1 MHRSLLRLKRTVKI
15 WGTFD
20 TFTQKCCFSYLC
32 LFYATAQKG
41 KWNKDVFALLYYL
54 PPPRA
59 ASIPSL
65 GRNLNLPFS
74 REMLH
79 VQERQA
85 KGTIRS
91 VRWQQKTR
99 AGQIKERWWQARD
112 KRRANLETA
121 QHEGPAVRACFC
133 QLRLHGLQKPG
144 WEGTLLIK
152 SDAYNHGE
160 QFSTTGFIKHPLCTQ
175 DKPQSLYQVAVSD

>member
-20 TFTQKCCFSYLC
+20 TFTQKCRFSYLC

-121 QHEGPAVRACFC
+121 QHEGPTVRACF
-133 QLRLHGLQKPG
+133 
-144 WEGTLLIK
+144 
-152 SDAYNHGE
+152 AN
-160 QFSTTGFIKHPLCTQ
+160 FASTGYRNQVGKGPCWSSLMPTITGNSLAQQ
-175 DKPQSLYQVAVSD
+175 DS